1 MDFAK
6 YLFSPGIYKMSIK
19 SVPPLSWYVNGG
31 DVYR

>member
-1 MDFAK
+1 
-6 YLFSPGIYKMSIK
+6 MSIK